1 MARHIFLTGE
11 EQIGKSTLLKKVL
24 DNYAGEISGFFTVR
38 TSAFLQNG
46 YSVHLF
52 CTGEPAIPDESNL
65 LVVCGKADD
74 RTRERFDALGCAA
87 LAKCSARSLLVMD
100 ELGPHEA
107 EAALFRQAVLNLLDG
122 DIPILGVLQA
132 PAERFWPE
140 ITHHP
145 YVRMMEVT
153 QKERA
158 HKDIID
164 HIFTLLQQ

>member
-11 EQIGKSTLLKKVL
+11 KQIGKSTLLKKVL

-38 TSAFLQNG
+38 TNAFLQNG

-65 LVVCGKADD
+65 LFVCGKADNL
-74 RTRERFDALGCAA
+74 TSERFDALGCAA
-87 LAKCSARSLLVMD
+87 LTKSPARSLLVMD

-107 EAALFRQAVLNLLDG
+107 EAALFRQTVRKLLDG
-122 DIPILGVLQA
+122 DNPILGVLQA
-132 PAERFWPE
+132 PAEIFWSE

-145 YVRMMEVT
+145 NVRMLEVT
-153 QKERA
+153 ENNRDQKEIID
-158 HKDIID
+158 DIIS
-164 HIFTLLQQ
+164 FLQL